1 MTVSVFDPA
10 CDAASIRGFTVVVD
24 VFRAF
29 SVSYFIAARR
39 PSRYLVV
46 DDVDLAF
53 ELKKRIPGAV
63 LVGERGGFKI
73 DGFDYGN
80 SPTEI
85 LAGDLSGKTVIH
97 TTTAGTKGL
106 ALQPA
111 GNEVVVGSFVN
122 ARAIAR
128 CASERGL
135 REVNVYCTAERGK
148 LHGEE
153 DYLFADYL
161 SALLTKARVD
171 FPAIRARLKAGSG
184 RGFSEIGFAPE
195 SDFTHCMSLDR
206 FDTILRRTVCP
217 DEPRAF
223 ELKSIDR
230 LERIAAV
237 EALDAIT

>member
-1 MTVSVFDPA
+1 MTVTVYDPS

-29 SVSYFIAARR
+29 SVSYFIAAQK

-46 DDVDLAF
+46 DDVELAF
-53 ELKKRIPGAV
+53 ALRDRIPGAV

-73 DGFDYGN
+73 EGFDFGN

-85 LAGDLSGKTVIH
+85 LAGNLAGKTIIH

-106 ALQPA
+106 ARQPT

-122 ARAIAR
+122 ARAISR
-128 CASERGL
+128 YVDERGL
-135 REVNVYCTAERGK
+135 TAANVYCTAERGK

-161 SALLTKARVD
+161 SALLSDAPTD
-171 FPAIRARLKAGSG
+171 FPAIRERLKAGSG
-184 RGFSEIGFAPE
+184 KGFSEIGFAPE

-206 FDTILRRTVCP
+206 FEMVLRRVPYP
-217 DEPRAF
+217 DERRAL
-223 ELKSIDR
+223 EL
-230 LERIAAV
+230 
-237 EALDAIT
+237 IT

>member
-1 MTVSVFDPA
+1 MTVNVFDPS

-29 SVSYFIAARR
+29 SVSYFIAAQK

-53 ELKKRIPGAV
+53 ELRDRTPGAV

-73 DGFDYGN
+73 AGFDFGN

-106 ALQPA
+106 ARQPA
-111 GNEVVVGSFVN
+111 ENEVAAGSFVN

-128 CASERGL
+128 YAVDRGL
-135 REVNVYCTAERGK
+135 DEVNVYCTAERGN

-161 SALLTKARVD
+161 SALLTQDPTD
-171 FPAIRARLKAGSG
+171 FPAIRERLRAGSG
-184 RGFSEIGFAPE
+184 KGFSEIGFAPE
-195 SDFTHCMSLDR
+195 SDFAHCMSLDR
-206 FDTILRRTVCP
+206 FDAVLRRFACP

-223 ELKSIDR
+223 ELK
-230 LERIAAV
+230 
-237 EALDAIT
+237 